1 MILPDKYVVL
11 TESFLGLSA
20 LVLDTLNN
28 KKMTIDK
35 LWNAFD
41 KKYINSKS
49 IKNPPTYQKYI
60 YVIEFMYLTDMISY
74 NEKGEISN
82 ANIKIKNNGS
92 PR

>member
-35 LWNAFD
+35 LWNAFE
-41 KKYINSKS
+41 KKYIKSKK
-49 IKNPPTYQKYI
+49 IKNPPTYQN
-60 YVIEFMYLTDMISY
+60 ISMFL
-74 NEKGEISN
+74 NLCI
-82 ANIKIKNNGS
+82 
-92 PR
+92 